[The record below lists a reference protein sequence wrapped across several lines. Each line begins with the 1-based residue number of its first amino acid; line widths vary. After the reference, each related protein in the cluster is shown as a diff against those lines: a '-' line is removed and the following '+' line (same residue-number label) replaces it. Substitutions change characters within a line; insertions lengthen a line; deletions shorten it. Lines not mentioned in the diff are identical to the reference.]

1 VLISILG
8 PIRSGKTLLSVYLA
22 TKFKRDV
29 YSNFKLDLPNYKEL
43 TLSVL
48 GNLPNDVN
56 VYIDEGYTW
65 LESRISG
72 SKLNKLISY
81 LLFQSGKR
89 GLDIYITAQ
98 LFSSVDLRFREQSSL
113 IVYCQKIK
121 GNFYYTIHN
130 RENDTCKTLVLTK
143 KIAEKYYPLYDTL
156 EIVEPAKMNDLELEY
171 VKDDPTALRQM
182 VKNIANVIQDDM
194 NVITHDSVEFAMLS
208 RGYPLGL
215 KKYVYL
221 YLKNYCIVKKI

>member
-1 VLISILG
+1 MLVSILG
-8 PIRSGKTLLSVYLA
+8 RIRSGKTLFLVYIA
-22 TKFKRDV
+22 TKLIRDV
-29 YSNFKLDLPNYKEL
+29 YSNFKLDLPNYKQL

-48 GNLPNDVN
+48 KKLPNNVN

-113 IVYCQKIK
+113 IVYCEKIN
-121 GNFYYTIHN
+121 GNFYYNINN
-130 RENDTCKTLVLTK
+130 REKNTWKTLVLTK
-143 KIAEKYYPLYDTL
+143 ENAKKYYPLYDTF
-156 EIVEPAKMNDLELEY
+156 EIIKPAKIDDLELEY
-171 VKDDPTALRQM
+171 VKDDPVALLLM
-182 VKNIANVIQDDM
+182 VKNISNKIKNGL
-194 NVITHDSVEFAMLS
+194 NVITHDSVEFALLAN
-208 RGYPLGL
+208 GYPLSL

-221 YLKNYCIVKKI
+221 YLKSLVNV